1 MGDLKNKVIL
11 IGGNHHNGL
20 GLARSFG
27 VNGIKPYGVIVGE
40 GAEHGFVRKSK
51 YWAKTWAIKSDDE
64 IVEFLLN
71 AFQNEKEKL
80 VVIPYSDGAAEEI
93 DLNLDRLKEHFLLP
107 SIGGQQGKIAELM
120 DKQKQVE
127 FAQTYGIPM
136 AKSCVVDLNDIRL
149 PEDMIYPCIVKP
161 VVSAEGEKS
170 DIRKCDTETQT
181 VAYLQELREKGYH
194 RFLVQE
200 YLIYDTEYLMV
211 GSISG
216 QNQCWFNSKKIRVWP
231 VVGGSSSC
239 LQVTSENNV
248 QEFFDEVRNAFGQVG
263 YDGIFDVEALRVG
276 EKIYLNEINWRNSG
290 TIYSVFGSKVYYPVN
305 WYYWKTENQSPE
317 NFIRTC
323 LDDTV
328 YTMDES
334 LDLRHVA
341 CGNITLRQW
350 LNDKKKARAFAIWDA
365 TDLKPTMVQYFHL
378 LKELIKRHGVKNG

>member
-1 MGDLKNKVIL
+1 MDIPKNKVIL

-51 YWAKTWAIKSDDE
+51 YWAKTWVIKSDDE

-71 AFQNEKEKL
+71 AFQNEKEKP

-181 VAYLQELREKGYH
+181 VAYLQELRQKGYH

-200 YLIYDTEYLMV
+200 YLNYDTEYLMV

-216 QNQCWFNSKKIRVWP
+216 QNQCWVNSKKIRVWP

-239 LQVTSENNV
+239 LQVTNQKNV
-248 QEFFDEVRNAFGQVG
+248 SDFFESVRYAFQQIT
-263 YDGIFDVEALRVG
+263 YDGFYDVEVLQVNG
-276 EKIYLNEINWRNSG
+276 KLYLNEVNWRNSG
-290 TIYSVFGSKVYYPVN
+290 TIYSVLGSKVYYPVN
-305 WYYWKTENQSPE
+305 WYYWKTKNQSPE
-317 NFIRTC
+317 NFIQSC
-323 LDDTV
+323 LDETV
-328 YTMDES
+328 YTIDES

-341 CGNITLRQW
+341 CGNITLKQW
-350 LNDKKKARAFAIWDA
+350 LRDKKKSKAFALWYTLDMRPAIA
-365 TDLKPTMVQYFHL
+365 QYLHL
-378 LKELIKRHGVKNG
+378 LKELIKRHGVK

>member
-27 VNGIKPYGVIVGE
+27 VNGIKPYGIIVGE

-51 YWAKTWAIKSDDE
+51 YWAKTWVIKSDDE

-71 AFQNEKEKL
+71 AFQNEKEKP

-181 VAYLQELREKGYH
+181 VVYLQELRKKGYH

-200 YLIYDTEYLMV
+200 YLNYDTEYLMA
-211 GSISG
+211 GSIHETRK
-216 QNQCWFNSKKIRVWP
+216 CWINLYKIRVWP
-231 VVGGSSSC
+231 VVGGSSSYSR
-239 LQVTSENNV
+239 LEDKQAVD
-248 QEFFDEVRNAFGQVG
+248 EFYGKVRSAFRKIG
-263 YDGIFDVEALRVG
+263 YDGLFDVEALEANG
-276 EKIYLNEINWRNSG
+276 KIYLNEVNWRNSG
-290 TIYSVFGSKVYYPVN
+290 AVYYALETNVYYPLI
-305 WYYWKTENQSPE
+305 WYMEKLGETKLNNYNIECMNE
-317 NFIRTC
+317 GF
-323 LDDTV
+323 
-328 YTMDES
+328 YAMDEA
-334 LDLRHVA
+334 LDLRHVV

-350 LNDKKKARAFAIWDA
+350 LCDRKRTKAFALWYTPDMRPAIA
-365 TDLKPTMVQYFHL
+365 QYLHL
-378 LKELIKRHGVKNG
+378 LKELIKRHGV

>member
-71 AFQNEKEKL
+71 AFQNEKEKP

-305 WYYWKTENQSPE
+305 WYYWKTGNQPPK
-317 NFIRTC
+317 NFLQTC

-328 YTMDES
+328 YTIDES

>member
-51 YWAKTWAIKSDDE
+51 YWAKTWVIKSDDE

-71 AFQNEKEKL
+71 AFQNEKEKP

-136 AKSCVVDLNDIRL
+136 AKSCVVDLSDIRL

-181 VAYLQELREKGYH
+181 VEYLQKLRQKGYH

-200 YLIYDTEYLMV
+200 YLNYDTEYLMV

-216 QNQCWFNSKKIRVWP
+216 QNQCWVNSKKIRVWP

-239 LQVTSENNV
+239 LQVTNQKNV
-248 QEFFDEVRNAFGQVG
+248 SDFFESVRYAFQQIT
-263 YDGIFDVEALRVG
+263 YDGFYDVDVLQVNG
-276 EKIYLNEINWRNSG
+276 KLYLNEVNWRNSG
-290 TIYSVFGSKVYYPVN
+290 TIYSVLGSKVYYPVN
-305 WYYWKTENQSPE
+305 WYYWKTKNQSPE
-317 NFIRTC
+317 NFTQSC
-323 LDDTV
+323 LDETV
-328 YTMDES
+328 YTIDES

-341 CGNITLRQW
+341 CGNITLKRW
-350 LNDKKKARAFAIWDA
+350 LRDKKKSKAFALWYTPDMRPAIA
-365 TDLKPTMVQYFHL
+365 QYLHL
-378 LKELIKRHGVKNG
+378 LKELIKRHGV

>member
-71 AFQNEKEKL
+71 AFQNEKEKP

-248 QEFFDEVRNAFGQVG
+248 QKFFDEVRNAFGQVG

>member
-71 AFQNEKEKL
+71 AFQNEKEKP

-107 SIGGQQGKIAELM
+107 SIGEQQGKIAELM

>member
-51 YWAKTWAIKSDDE
+51 YWAKTWVIKSDDE

-71 AFQNEKEKL
+71 SFQNEKEKP

-149 PEDMIYPCIVKP
+149 PENMIYPCIVKP

-181 VAYLQELREKGYH
+181 VAYLQELRKKGYH

-200 YLIYDTEYLMV
+200 YLNYDTEYLMV

-216 QNQCWFNSKKIRVWP
+216 QNQCWVNSKKIRVWP

-239 LQVTSENNV
+239 LQVTNQKNV
-248 QEFFDEVRNAFGQVG
+248 SDFFESVRYAFQQIT
-263 YDGIFDVEALRVG
+263 YDGFYDVDVLQVNG
-276 EKIYLNEINWRNSG
+276 KLYLNEVNWRNSG
-290 TIYSVFGSKVYYPVN
+290 TIYSVLGSKVYYPVN
-305 WYYWKTENQSPE
+305 WYYWKTQNQSPE
-317 NFIRTC
+317 NFIQSC
-323 LDDTV
+323 LDETV
-328 YTMDES
+328 YTIDES
-334 LDLRHVA
+334 LDLRHVV
-341 CGNITLRQW
+341 CGNITLKQW
-350 LNDKKKARAFAIWDA
+350 LRDKKKSKAFALWYTPDMRPAIA
-365 TDLKPTMVQYFHL
+365 QYLHL
-378 LKELIKRHGVKNG
+378 LKELIKRHGV

>member
-27 VNGIKPYGVIVGE
+27 VNGIKPYGVIIGE

-51 YWAKTWAIKSDDE
+51 YWVKTWVIKSDDE
-64 IVEFLLN
+64 IVEFLLST
-71 AFQNEKEKL
+71 FQNEKEKP

-93 DLNLDRLKEHFLLP
+93 DLNLDRLKEYFLLP

-136 AKSCVVDLNDIRL
+136 AKSCVVDLSDIRL

-181 VAYLQELREKGYH
+181 VAYLQELRKKGYH

-334 LDLRHVA
+334 LNLRHVA

>member
-71 AFQNEKEKL
+71 AFQNEKEKP

-350 LNDKKKARAFAIWDA
+350 LNDKKKARAFAIRDA

>member
-51 YWAKTWAIKSDDE
+51 YWAKTWVINSDDK
-64 IVEFLLN
+64 IVEFLLST
-71 AFQNEKEKL
+71 FQDEKEKP

-136 AKSCVVDLNDIRL
+136 AKSCVVDLSDIRL

-181 VAYLQELREKGYH
+181 VEYLQKLRQKGYH

-200 YLIYDTEYLMV
+200 YLNYDTEYLMV
-211 GSISG
+211 GSING
-216 QNQCWFNSKKIRVWP
+216 QNQCWVNSKKIRVWP

-239 LQVTSENNV
+239 LQVTNQKNV
-248 QEFFDEVRNAFGQVG
+248 SDFFESVRAAFHQIV
-263 YDGIFDVEALRVG
+263 YDGLYDVDVLQVNG
-276 EKIYLNEINWRNSG
+276 KLFLNEVNWRNSG
-290 TIYSVFGSKVYYPVN
+290 TIYSVLGSNVYYPVN
-305 WYYWKTENQSPE
+305 WYYWKTENRSPE
-317 NFIRTC
+317 NLIQTC

-328 YTMDES
+328 YTIDES
-334 LDLRHVA
+334 LDLRHVV
-341 CGNITLRQW
+341 CGNITLKQW
-350 LNDKKKARAFAIWDA
+350 FRDKKKSKAFALWYTPDVRPAIA
-365 TDLKPTMVQYFHL
+365 QYFHL
-378 LKELIKRHGVKNG
+378 LKELIKRHGV

>member
-1 MGDLKNKVIL
+1 MDIPKNKVIL

-51 YWAKTWAIKSDDE
+51 YWAKTWVIKSDDE

-71 AFQNEKEKL
+71 SFQNEKEKP

-170 DIRKCDTETQT
+170 DIRKYDTETQT

-200 YLIYDTEYLMV
+200 YLNYDTEYLMV

-216 QNQCWFNSKKIRVWP
+216 QNQCWVNSKKIRVWP

-239 LQVTSENNV
+239 LQVTNQKNV
-248 QEFFDEVRNAFGQVG
+248 SEFFESVRSAFQQIA
-263 YDGIFDVEALRVG
+263 YDGLYDVEVLQVNG
-276 EKIYLNEINWRNSG
+276 KLFLNEVNWRNSG
-290 TIYSVFGSKVYYPVN
+290 TIYSVLGSKVYYPVN
-305 WYYWKTENQSPE
+305 WYYWKTKNQSPE
-317 NFIRTC
+317 NFIQSC
-323 LDDTV
+323 LDETV
-328 YTMDES
+328 YTIDES

-341 CGNITLRQW
+341 CGNITLKQW
-350 LNDKKKARAFAIWDA
+350 LRDKKKSKAFALWYTPDMRPAIA
-365 TDLKPTMVQYFHL
+365 QYLHL
-378 LKELIKRHGVKNG
+378 LKELIKRHEVK

>member
-1 MGDLKNKVIL
+1 MDDLKNKVIL

-51 YWAKTWAIKSDDE
+51 YWAKTWVIKSDDE

-71 AFQNEKEKL
+71 AFQNEKEKP
-80 VVIPYSDGAAEEI
+80 VVIPYSDGAAEKI

-120 DKQKQVE
+120 DKQKQVG
-127 FAQTYGIPM
+127 FARTYGIPM
-136 AKSCVVDLNDIRL
+136 AKSCVVDLSDIRL

-181 VAYLQELREKGYH
+181 VVYLQELRQKGYH

-200 YLIYDTEYLMV
+200 YLNYDTEYLMV

-216 QNQCWFNSKKIRVWP
+216 QNQCWVNSKKIRVWP

-239 LQVTSENNV
+239 LQVTNQKNV
-248 QEFFDEVRNAFGQVG
+248 SDFFESVRYAFQQIT
-263 YDGIFDVEALRVG
+263 YDGFYDVEVLQVNG
-276 EKIYLNEINWRNSG
+276 KLYLNEVNWRNSG
-290 TIYSVFGSKVYYPVN
+290 TIYSVLGSKVYYPVN
-305 WYYWKTENQSPE
+305 WYYWKTKNQSPE
-317 NFIRTC
+317 NFIQSC
-323 LDDTV
+323 LDETV
-328 YTMDES
+328 YTIDES

-341 CGNITLRQW
+341 CGNITLKQW
-350 LNDKKKARAFAIWDA
+350 LRDKKKSKAFALWYTPDMRPAIA
-365 TDLKPTMVQYFHL
+365 QYLHL
-378 LKELIKRHGVKNG
+378 LKELIKRHGV

>member
-71 AFQNEKEKL
+71 AFQNEKEKPA
-80 VVIPYSDGAAEEI
+80 VIPYSDGAAEEI

>member
-51 YWAKTWAIKSDDE
+51 YWAKTWVIKSDDE
-64 IVEFLLN
+64 IAEFLLN
-71 AFQNEKEKL
+71 AFQNEKEKP

-239 LQVTSENNV
+239 LQITSENNV
-248 QEFFDEVRNAFGQVG
+248 QDFFNEVRNAFGRVG

-317 NFIRTC
+317 NFIQTC
-323 LDDTV
+323 LDNTV
-328 YTMDES
+328 YTIDES
-334 LDLRHVA
+334 LDLRHVV

-350 LNDKKKARAFAIWDA
+350 LNDKKKARAFALWYTPDMRPAIA
-365 TDLKPTMVQYFHL
+365 QYFHL

>member
-51 YWAKTWAIKSDDE
+51 YWAKTWVIKSDDE

-71 AFQNEKEKL
+71 AFQNEKEKP
-80 VVIPYSDGAAEEI
+80 VIIPYSDGAAEEI

-181 VAYLQELREKGYH
+181 VAYLQELRQKGYH

-200 YLIYDTEYLMV
+200 YLNYDTEYLMV

-216 QNQCWFNSKKIRVWP
+216 QNQCWVNSKKIRVWP

-239 LQVTSENNV
+239 LQVTNQKNV
-248 QEFFDEVRNAFGQVG
+248 SDFFESVRYAFQQIT
-263 YDGIFDVEALRVG
+263 YDGFYDVDVLQVNG
-276 EKIYLNEINWRNSG
+276 KLYLNEVNWRNSG
-290 TIYSVFGSKVYYPVN
+290 TIYSVLGSKVYYPVN
-305 WYYWKTENQSPE
+305 WYYWKTKNQSPE
-317 NFIRTC
+317 NFTQSC
-323 LDDTV
+323 LDETV
-328 YTMDES
+328 YTIDES

-341 CGNITLRQW
+341 CGNITLKQW
-350 LNDKKKARAFAIWDA
+350 LRDKKKSKAFALWYTPDMRPAIA
-365 TDLKPTMVQYFHL
+365 QYLHL
-378 LKELIKRHGVKNG
+378 LKELIKRHGV

>member
-1 MGDLKNKVIL
+1 MDIPKNKVIL

-27 VNGIKPYGVIVGE
+27 VNGIKPYGIIVGE

-51 YWAKTWAIKSDDE
+51 YWAKTWVIKSDDE

-71 AFQNEKEKL
+71 AFQNEKEKP

-211 GSISG
+211 GSISR

-248 QEFFDEVRNAFGQVG
+248 QEFFDEVRNAFGRVG

-341 CGNITLRQW
+341 CGNITLKQW
-350 LNDKKKARAFAIWDA
+350 LRDKKKSKAFALWYTPDMRPAIA
-365 TDLKPTMVQYFHL
+365 QYLHL
-378 LKELIKRHGVKNG
+378 LKELIKRHGV

>member
-27 VNGIKPYGVIVGE
+27 VNGIKPYGIIVGE

-51 YWAKTWAIKSDDE
+51 YWAKTWVIKSDDE

-71 AFQNEKEKL
+71 AFQNEKEKP

-107 SIGGQQGKIAELM
+107 SIGGQQGKIADLM

-211 GSISG
+211 GSISR

-248 QEFFDEVRNAFGQVG
+248 QEFFDEVRNAFGRVG

-341 CGNITLRQW
+341 CGNITLKQW
-350 LNDKKKARAFAIWDA
+350 LRDKKKSKAFALWYTPDMRPAIA
-365 TDLKPTMVQYFHL
+365 QYLHL
-378 LKELIKRHGVKNG
+378 LKELIKRHGV

>member
-71 AFQNEKEKL
+71 AFQNEKEKP

-127 FAQTYGIPM
+127 FVQTYGIPM

>member
-71 AFQNEKEKL
+71 AFQNEKEKP

-276 EKIYLNEINWRNSG
+276 EKISLNEINWRNSG

>member
-71 AFQNEKEKL
+71 AFQNEKEKP

-181 VAYLQELREKGYH
+181 VAYLQELRKKGYH

-200 YLIYDTEYLMV
+200 YLNYDTEYLMV
-211 GSISG
+211 GSISE
-216 QNQCWFNSKKIRVWP
+216 QNQCWVNSKKIRVWP

-239 LQVTSENNV
+239 LQVTNQKNV
-248 QEFFDEVRNAFGQVG
+248 SEFFESVRSAFQQIA
-263 YDGIFDVEALRVG
+263 YDGLYDVDVLQVNG
-276 EKIYLNEINWRNSG
+276 KLFLNEVNWRNSG
-290 TIYSVFGSKVYYPVN
+290 TIYSVLGSKVYYPVN
-305 WYYWKTENQSPE
+305 WYYWKTGNQPPK
-317 NFIRTC
+317 NFLQTC

-328 YTMDES
+328 YTIDES

-350 LNDKKKARAFAIWDA
+350 LSNRKKAKAFALWYSK
-365 TDLKPTMVQYFHL
+365 DLRPTVAQYFHL
-378 LKELIKRHGVKNG
+378 LKELIKRHGV

>member
-1 MGDLKNKVIL
+1 MDIPKNKVIL

-51 YWAKTWAIKSDDE
+51 YWAKTWVIKSDDE

-71 AFQNEKEKL
+71 AFQNEKEKP

-200 YLIYDTEYLMV
+200 YLNYDTEYLMV

-216 QNQCWFNSKKIRVWP
+216 QNQCWVNSKKIRVWP

-239 LQVTSENNV
+239 LQVTNQKNV
-248 QEFFDEVRNAFGQVG
+248 SDFFESVRYAFQQIT
-263 YDGIFDVEALRVG
+263 YDGFYDVDVLQVNG
-276 EKIYLNEINWRNSG
+276 KLYLNEVNWRNSG
-290 TIYSVFGSKVYYPVN
+290 TIYSVLGSKVYYPVN
-305 WYYWKTENQSPE
+305 WYYWKTKNQSPE
-317 NFIRTC
+317 NFIQSC
-323 LDDTV
+323 LDETV
-328 YTMDES
+328 YTIDES

-341 CGNITLRQW
+341 CGNITLKQW
-350 LNDKKKARAFAIWDA
+350 LRDKKKSKAFALWYTLDMRPAIA
-365 TDLKPTMVQYFHL
+365 QYLHL
-378 LKELIKRHGVKNG
+378 LKELIKRHGVK

>member
-27 VNGIKPYGVIVGE
+27 VNGIKPYGVIIGE

-51 YWAKTWAIKSDDE
+51 YWAKTWVIKSDDE
-64 IVEFLLN
+64 IIEFLLN
-71 AFQNEKEKL
+71 DFQNEKEKP

-127 FAQTYGIPM
+127 FAHTYGIPM

-181 VAYLQELREKGYH
+181 VEYLQKLRQKGYH

-200 YLIYDTEYLMV
+200 YLNYDTEYLMV
-211 GSISG
+211 GSING
-216 QNQCWFNSKKIRVWP
+216 QNQCWVNSKKIRVWP

-239 LQVTSENNV
+239 LQVTNQKNV
-248 QEFFDEVRNAFGQVG
+248 SDFFESVRAAFHQIA
-263 YDGIFDVEALRVG
+263 YDGLYDVDVLQVNG
-276 EKIYLNEINWRNSG
+276 KLFLNEVNWRNSG
-290 TIYSVFGSKVYYPVN
+290 TIYSVLGSKVYYPVN
-305 WYYWKTENQSPE
+305 WYYWKTKHQSPE
-317 NFIRTC
+317 NFIQSC
-323 LDDTV
+323 LDETV
-328 YTMDES
+328 YTIDES
-334 LDLRHVA
+334 LDLRHVV
-341 CGNITLRQW
+341 CRNITLKQW
-350 LNDKKKARAFAIWDA
+350 FRDKKKSKAFALWYTPDMRPAIA
-365 TDLKPTMVQYFHL
+365 QYFHL
-378 LKELIKRHGVKNG
+378 LKELIKRHGV

>member
-51 YWAKTWAIKSDDE
+51 YWAKTWVIKSDDE

-71 AFQNEKEKL
+71 SFQNEKEKP

-200 YLIYDTEYLMV
+200 YLNYDTEYLMV

-216 QNQCWFNSKKIRVWP
+216 QNQCWVNSKKIRVWP

-239 LQVTSENNV
+239 LQVTNQKNV
-248 QEFFDEVRNAFGQVG
+248 SDFFESVRYAFQQIT
-263 YDGIFDVEALRVG
+263 YDGFYDVDVLQVNG
-276 EKIYLNEINWRNSG
+276 KLYLNEVNWRNSG
-290 TIYSVFGSKVYYPVN
+290 TIYSVLGSKVYYPVN
-305 WYYWKTENQSPE
+305 WYYWKTKNQSPE
-317 NFIRTC
+317 NFIQSC
-323 LDDTV
+323 LDETV
-328 YTMDES
+328 YTIDES

-341 CGNITLRQW
+341 CGNITLKQW
-350 LNDKKKARAFAIWDA
+350 LRDKKKSKAFALWYTSDMRPAIA
-365 TDLKPTMVQYFHL
+365 QYLHL
-378 LKELIKRHGVKNG
+378 LKELIKRHGV

>member
-1 MGDLKNKVIL
+1 MDIPKNKVIL

-51 YWAKTWAIKSDDE
+51 YWAKTWVIKSDDE
-64 IVEFLLN
+64 IVEFLLSI
-71 AFQNEKEKL
+71 FRDEKEKP

-93 DLNLDRLKEHFLLP
+93 DLNLDRLKEYFLLP

-136 AKSCVVDLNDIRL
+136 AKSCVVDLSDIRL

-181 VAYLQELREKGYH
+181 VAYLQGLRKKGYH

-200 YLIYDTEYLMV
+200 YLNYDTEYLMV

-216 QNQCWFNSKKIRVWP
+216 QNQCWVNSKKIRVWP

-239 LQVTSENNV
+239 LQVTNQKNV
-248 QEFFDEVRNAFGQVG
+248 SEFFESVRSAFQQIA
-263 YDGIFDVEALRVG
+263 YDGLYDVDVLQVNG
-276 EKIYLNEINWRNSG
+276 KLFLNEVNWRNSG
-290 TIYSVFGSKVYYPVN
+290 TIYSVLGSKVYYPVN
-305 WYYWKTENQSPE
+305 WYYWKTGNQPPK
-317 NFIRTC
+317 NFLQTC

-328 YTMDES
+328 YTIDES

-350 LNDKKKARAFAIWDA
+350 LSNRKKAKAFALWYSKDPR
-365 TDLKPTMVQYFHL
+365 PTVAQYFHL
-378 LKELIKRHGVKNG
+378 LKELIKRHGVK

>member
-1 MGDLKNKVIL
+1 MDDLKNKVIL

-51 YWAKTWAIKSDDE
+51 YWAKTWVIKSDDE

-71 AFQNEKEKL
+71 AFQNEKEKP
-80 VVIPYSDGAAEEI
+80 VVIPYSDGAAEKI

-127 FAQTYGIPM
+127 FARTYGIPM
-136 AKSCVVDLNDIRL
+136 AKSCVVDLSDIRL

-181 VAYLQELREKGYH
+181 VVYLQELRQKGYH

-200 YLIYDTEYLMV
+200 YLNYDTEYLMV

-216 QNQCWFNSKKIRVWP
+216 QNQCWVNSKKIRVWP

-239 LQVTSENNV
+239 LQVTNQKNV
-248 QEFFDEVRNAFGQVG
+248 SDFFESVRYAFQQIT
-263 YDGIFDVEALRVG
+263 YDGFYDVDVLQVNG
-276 EKIYLNEINWRNSG
+276 KLYLNEVNWRNSG
-290 TIYSVFGSKVYYPVN
+290 TIYSVLGSKVYYPVN
-305 WYYWKTENQSPE
+305 WYYWKTKNQSPE
-317 NFIRTC
+317 NFIQSC
-323 LDDTV
+323 LDETV
-328 YTMDES
+328 YTIDES

-341 CGNITLRQW
+341 CGNITLKQW
-350 LNDKKKARAFAIWDA
+350 LRDKKKSKAFALWYTPDMRPAIA
-365 TDLKPTMVQYFHL
+365 QYLHL
-378 LKELIKRHGVKNG
+378 LKELIKRHGV

>member
-27 VNGIKPYGVIVGE
+27 VNGIKPYGIIVGE

-51 YWAKTWAIKSDDE
+51 YWAKTWVIKSDDE

-71 AFQNEKEKL
+71 AFQNEKEKP

-181 VAYLQELREKGYH
+181 VVYLQELQKKGYH

-200 YLIYDTEYLMV
+200 FINFEYEVSFIGSCSKVPSYLINRKV
-211 GSISG
+211 
-216 QNQCWFNSKKIRVWP
+216 RVWP
-231 VVGGSSSC
+231 DIGGSNSFVHINRNKEIESFC
-239 LQVTSENNV
+239 QRILKILEKLHYYGM
-248 QEFFDEVRNAFGQVG
+248 FDIELL
-263 YDGIFDVEALRVG
+263 YSKDD
-276 EKIYLNEINWRNSG
+276 IYLNEINWRNSG
-290 TIYSVFGSKVYYPVN
+290 NSFFSLGADVYYAVI
-305 WYYWKTENQSPE
+305 WYYVIINSENSCDSM
-317 NFIRTC
+317 NRTC
-323 LDDTV
+323 DNDF
-328 YTMDES
+328 YAMDES
-334 LDLRHVA
+334 LDLRHVV
-341 CGNITLRQW
+341 CGNITLKQW
-350 LNDKKKARAFAIWDA
+350 FRDKKKSKAFALWYSK
-365 TDLKPTMVQYFHL
+365 DLRPTVAQYFYL
-378 LKELIKRHGVKNG
+378 LKELIKRHGV

>member
-51 YWAKTWAIKSDDE
+51 YWAKTWVIKSDVE
-64 IVEFLLN
+64 IVEFLLS
-71 AFQNEKEKL
+71 AFQDEKEKP
-80 VVIPYSDGAAEEI
+80 VVIPYSDGAAEKI

-136 AKSCVVDLNDIRL
+136 AKSCVVDLSDIRL

-181 VAYLQELREKGYH
+181 VVYLQELRGKGYH

-200 YLIYDTEYLMV
+200 YLNYDTEYLMV

-216 QNQCWFNSKKIRVWP
+216 QNQCWVNSKKIRVWP

-239 LQVTSENNV
+239 LQVTNQKNV
-248 QEFFDEVRNAFGQVG
+248 SDFFESVRYAFQQIT
-263 YDGIFDVEALRVG
+263 YDGFYDVDVLQVNG
-276 EKIYLNEINWRNSG
+276 KLYLNEVNWRNSG
-290 TIYSVFGSKVYYPVN
+290 TIYSVLGSKVYYPVN
-305 WYYWKTENQSPE
+305 WYYWKTKNQSPE
-317 NFIRTC
+317 NFIQSC
-323 LDDTV
+323 LDETV
-328 YTMDES
+328 YTIDES

-341 CGNITLRQW
+341 CGNITLKQW
-350 LNDKKKARAFAIWDA
+350 LRDKKKSKAFALWYTPDMRPAIA
-365 TDLKPTMVQYFHL
+365 QYLHL
-378 LKELIKRHGVKNG
+378 LKELIKRHGV

>member
-27 VNGIKPYGVIVGE
+27 VNGIKPYGVIIGE

-51 YWAKTWAIKSDDE
+51 YWVKTWVIKSDDE
-64 IVEFLLN
+64 IVEFLLST
-71 AFQNEKEKL
+71 FQNEKEKP

-93 DLNLDRLKEHFLLP
+93 DLNLDRLKEYFLLP

-136 AKSCVVDLNDIRL
+136 AKSCVVDLSDIRL

-181 VAYLQELREKGYH
+181 VAYLQELRKKGYH

>member
-51 YWAKTWAIKSDDE
+51 YWAKTWVINSDDE

-71 AFQNEKEKL
+71 AFQNEKEKP

-136 AKSCVVDLNDIRL
+136 AKSCVVDLSDIRL

-211 GSISG
+211 GSING

-248 QEFFDEVRNAFGQVG
+248 QDFFDEVRNAFGRVG

-328 YTMDES
+328 YTIDES
-334 LDLRHVA
+334 LDLRHVV
-341 CGNITLRQW
+341 CGNITLKQW
-350 LNDKKKARAFAIWDA
+350 FRDKKKAKAFALWYTPDMRPAIA
-365 TDLKPTMVQYFHL
+365 QYFHL
-378 LKELIKRHGVKNG
+378 LKELIKRHGV

>member
-1 MGDLKNKVIL
+1 MDIPKNKVIL

-27 VNGIKPYGVIVGE
+27 VNGIKPYGIIVGE

-51 YWAKTWAIKSDDE
+51 YWAKTWVIKSDDE

-71 AFQNEKEKL
+71 AFQNEKEKP

-136 AKSCVVDLNDIRL
+136 AKSRVVDLNDIRL

-181 VAYLQELREKGYH
+181 VVYLQELRQKGYH

-200 YLIYDTEYLMV
+200 YLNYDAEYLMV

-276 EKIYLNEINWRNSG
+276 GKIYLNEINWRNSG

-305 WYYWKTENQSPE
+305 WYYWKTKNQLPE
-317 NFIRTC
+317 NFIQSC
-323 LDDTV
+323 LDETV
-328 YTMDES
+328 YTIDES

-341 CGNITLRQW
+341 CGNITLKQW
-350 LNDKKKARAFAIWDA
+350 LRDKKKSKAFALWYIPDMRPA
-365 TDLKPTMVQYFHL
+365 IAQYLHL
-378 LKELIKRHGVKNG
+378 LKELIKRHGV

>member
-71 AFQNEKEKL
+71 AFQNEKEKP

-120 DKQKQVE
+120 DKKKQVE

-350 LNDKKKARAFAIWDA
+350 LNDKKKARAFAIWNA

-378 LKELIKRHGVKNG
+378 LKELIKRHGV

>member
-27 VNGIKPYGVIVGE
+27 VNGINPYGVIVGE

-71 AFQNEKEKL
+71 AFQNEKEKP

-263 YDGIFDVEALRVG
+263 YDGIFDVDALRVG

>member
-1 MGDLKNKVIL
+1 MDIPKNKVIL

-40 GAEHGFVRKSK
+40 DAEHGFVRKSK
-51 YWAKTWAIKSDDE
+51 YWAKTWVIKSDDE
-64 IVEFLLN
+64 IVEFLLSI
-71 AFQNEKEKL
+71 FRDEKEKP

-93 DLNLDRLKEHFLLP
+93 DLNLDRLKEYFLLP

-136 AKSCVVDLNDIRL
+136 AKSCVVDLSDIRL
-149 PEDMIYPCIVKP
+149 SEDMIYPCIVKP

-181 VAYLQELREKGYH
+181 VAYLQELRKKGYH

-200 YLIYDTEYLMV
+200 YLNYDTEYLMV

-216 QNQCWFNSKKIRVWP
+216 QNQCWVNSKKIRVWP

-239 LQVTSENNV
+239 LQVTNQKNV
-248 QEFFDEVRNAFGQVG
+248 SEFFESVRSAFQQIA
-263 YDGIFDVEALRVG
+263 YDGLYDVDVLQVNG
-276 EKIYLNEINWRNSG
+276 KLFLNEVNWRNSG
-290 TIYSVFGSKVYYPVN
+290 TIYSVLGSKVYYPVN
-305 WYYWKTENQSPE
+305 WYYWKTKNQSPE
-317 NFIRTC
+317 NFIQSC
-323 LDDTV
+323 LDETV
-328 YTMDES
+328 YTIDES

-341 CGNITLRQW
+341 CGNITLKQW
-350 LNDKKKARAFAIWDA
+350 LRDKKKSKAFALWYTPDMRPAIA
-365 TDLKPTMVQYFHL
+365 QYLHL
-378 LKELIKRHGVKNG
+378 LKELIKRHEVK